1 MLEDALAEQLVGVV
15 SDADGVAEAQLLQSG
30 LFFHLAKGALLD
42 GLFRLLLSFGEVPEF
57 VPVDEQVFPFLVLYQ
72 AAGGGDFLEVGA
84 EFRII
89 GITDGDALALEVN
102 VPHYFRIFAE
112 LALAKIVFP
121 AEFINEMRD
130 SLGLAR
136 AERVLAALVE
146 EPAVSVR
153 VNPYKLTV
161 EALRAHFGD
170 LAGDAVAWAP
180 EEGFYLKER
189 PSFTLDPLFHAGAY
203 YVQEA
208 SSMYVGGLFD
218 QAVAALGSGGVSVSA
233 SERVAGLRVLD
244 LCAAPGGK
252 TTQLLSHL
260 DGASLLVANEVV
272 PARATVLAENVARWG
287 CANVAVTSSDP
298 SAFTPLRNFFDV
310 VVVDAPCSGEGM
322 FRKDERAVAEWSPD
336 NVRLCAARQR
346 RILADVW
353 PALAPGGFL
362 IYSTCT
368 FNRFE
373 DEDNVDWICR
383 ELGATCQE
391 MRHFYPGE
399 DRGEGF
405 FAALLRKD
413 GPQNET
419 GPKLTAVGPPNL
431 TVPVSTIGPQN
442 ERTGSQRHSVSRKQ
456 RFQPDSG
463 TQNGCVIL
471 EAHSVALLKQVS
483 VSLAAVLPQL
493 EKQLRVIAS
502 GVAVA
507 TRKGRDL
514 VPEADFALAVNRMSL
529 DGLSNRTPLDGQSER
544 TSLNG
549 LSYEVVEISRED
561 ALKFLSKDSLVLP
574 DAPRGYLLLTHAGLG
589 LGFVK
594 NLGTRTNSL
603 LPSSRRIRQRP

>member
-1 MLEDALAEQLVGVV
+1 
-15 SDADGVAEAQLLQSG
+15 
-30 LFFHLAKGALLD
+30 
-42 GLFRLLLSFGEVPEF
+42 
-57 VPVDEQVFPFLVLYQ
+57 
-72 AAGGGDFLEVGA
+72 
-84 EFRII
+84 
-89 GITDGDALALEVN
+89 
-102 VPHYFRIFAE
+102 
-112 LALAKIVFP
+112 
-121 AEFINEMRD
+121 MRD
-130 SLGLAR
+130 SLGPAR
-136 AERVLAALVE
+136 AERVLAALAE

-153 VNPYKLTV
+153 VNLYKLTL

-218 QAVAALGSGGVSVSA
+218 QAVAALGGGGVSVSA
-233 SERVAGLRVLD
+233 SERAACLRVLD

-346 RILADVW
+346 RILGDVW

-405 FAALLRKD
+405 FAALLRKTSPEAPARPQNMTGPVSTI

-419 GPKLTAVGPPNL
+419 GPKA
-431 TVPVSTIGPQN
+431 TVGPQN

-483 VSLAAVLPQL
+483 VSLAAALPQL

-502 GVAVA
+502 GVAIA

-529 DGLSNRTPLDGQSER
+529 DGLSNRMSLDGLSNRTSLNGQSEHTSLNGQSER

-549 LSYEVVEISRED
+549 LSYEIVEISRED
-561 ALKFLSKDSLVLP
+561 ALKFLSKDPLVLP

>member
-1 MLEDALAEQLVGVV
+1 MLEDALAEQFVGVV
-15 SDADGVAEAQLLQSG
+15 GDTDGVAEAQLLQPG
-30 LFFHLAKGALLD
+30 LFFHLAQGALLD
-42 GLFRLLLSFGEVPEF
+42 GLFRFLLPFGEVPEF
-57 VPVDEQVFPFLVLYQ
+57 VTVDEQVFSFFVLYQ

-130 SLGLAR
+130 SLGPAR
-136 AERVLAALVE
+136 AERILAALAE

-153 VNPYKLTV
+153 VNPYKLTL
-161 EALRAHFGD
+161 EALRANFGD

-218 QAVAALGSGGVSVSA
+218 QAVAALGRA
-233 SERVAGLRVLD
+233 SGLRVLD

-260 DGASLLVANEVV
+260 DAASLLVANEVV

-298 SAFTPLRNFFDV
+298 SAFTPLRNFFDL

-346 RILADVW
+346 RILGDVW

-373 DEDNVDWICR
+373 DEENVEWICR

-419 GPKLTAVGPPNL
+419 GPKVTAVGPQNK
-431 TVPVSTIGPQN
+431 TVPETTVVGPQN
-442 ERTGSQRHSVSRKQ
+442 ERTRVQTHSVARKQ
-456 RFQPDSG
+456 RFQSDSR
-463 TQNGCVIL
+463 TQNGCVIV

-483 VSLAAVLPQL
+483 DSLVAVLPKL

-502 GVAVA
+502 GIAVA

-529 DGLSNRTPLDGQSER
+529 DGLPNRIPQAGPTDRMPLDGLSDR
-544 TSLNG
+544 MLLDG
-549 LSYEVVEISRED
+549 LSYAIVEISSED
-561 ALKFLSKDSLVLP
+561 ALKFLSKDPLVLP
-574 DAPRGYLLLTHAGLG
+574 DAPRGYILLTHAGLG